1 MSNFLGKELTEEEL
15 LKLESH
21 LSFSNFEKTDAVNCV
36 PIKRSGLMHLDA
48 GNFFRKGI
56 TISILLLKNFNF
68 KTNRNLGI
76 IGDWKNHFSP
86 ELSEK
91 VDQWITKNLF
101 GTDLKFISE

>member
-1 MSNFLGKELTEEEL
+1 MRREIKKMSNFLGKELTEEEL

-56 TISILLLKNFNF
+56 IYIYFYLKTLTF
-68 KTNRNLGI
+68 
-76 IGDWKNHFSP
+76 
-86 ELSEK
+86 
-91 VDQWITKNLF
+91 
-101 GTDLKFISE
+101 LKQIVI